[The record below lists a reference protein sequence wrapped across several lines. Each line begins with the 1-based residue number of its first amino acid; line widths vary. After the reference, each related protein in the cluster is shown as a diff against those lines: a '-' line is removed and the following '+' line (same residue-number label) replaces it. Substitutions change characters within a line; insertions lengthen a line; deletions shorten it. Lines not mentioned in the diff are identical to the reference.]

1 MRACTISPKLKNVA
15 IGYESHGTNKT
26 HNGGIKKEAM
36 EPHNNTTTHGKWS
49 DTFDKDGNLQKAPR
63 AMTKDL
69 VQKKKTEVGAG
80 SEIIEQ

>member
-1 MRACTISPKLKNVA
+1 MHSKR
-15 IGYESHGTNKT
+15 
-26 HNGGIKKEAM
+26 
-36 EPHNNTTTHGKWS
+36 S

-69 VQKKKTEVGAG
+69 VQKRRTEVRAG